1 MSNKMSHLA
10 QSLAN
15 DVQPSSD
22 DLEHLEKMLGASK
35 LEIIA
40 KNTISTQPIL
50 PYGLEDDEFNNRL
63 QANLFGINPESIDL
77 NKDSPAS
84 PDSVSELVTDYWR
97 KNLIIAAQFLEQ
109 KPVAPDEVI
118 INFVVRIRK
127 SK

>member
-1 MSNKMSHLA
+1 MSNKTLYLA

-22 DLEHLEKMLGASK
+22 DLEHLEKMPRASK
-35 LEIIA
+35 LEIVA

-50 PYGLEDDEFNNRL
+50 PYGLEDDEFTNRL
-63 QANLFGINPESIDL
+63 QANLFGINPEGIDL
-77 NKDSPAS
+77 NEDSPAS

-118 INFVVRIRK
+118 INFVVRIKK